1 MNTNFNR
8 RNILLAGTTLA
19 AASALGTSA
28 VAAVPTES
36 PTRWKAGDDIDAIRD
51 HWLLTIFVLG
61 ILAAIAWFMPAA
73 IRSIGQL
80 FARRR
85 TAYLA
90 SEAWSFAQL
99 RTASNGGDPTK
110 VYFALLNWLRRFEP
124 LGPGHNLETLKKAAR
139 DPGLDRE
146 IASLERN
153 SSQPR
158 RSKAPRGQR
167 VSSVSRPRV
176 AGCRPRAPLRRSQRR
191 H

>member
-1 MNTNFNR
+1 
-8 RNILLAGTTLA
+8 
-19 AASALGTSA
+19 
-28 VAAVPTES
+28 
-36 PTRWKAGDDIDAIRD
+36 
-51 HWLLTIFVLG
+51 
-61 ILAAIAWFMPAA
+61 MPAA
-73 IRSIGQL
+73 IRSIGQH

-146 IASLERN
+146 IASLGAQLF
-153 SSQPR
+153 S
-158 RSKAPRGQR
+158 AQR
-167 VSSVSRPRV
+167 LVDS
-176 AGCRPRAPLRRSQRR
+176 A
-191 H
+191 

>member
-19 AASALGTSA
+19 AASALGASA
-28 VAAVPTES
+28 VE
-36 PTRWKAGDDIDAIRD
+36 
-51 HWLLTIFVLG
+51 
-61 ILAAIAWFMPAA
+61 
-73 IRSIGQL
+73 
-80 FARRR
+80 
-85 TAYLA
+85 
-90 SEAWSFAQL
+90 
-99 RTASNGGDPTK
+99 
-110 VYFALLNWLRRFEP
+110 
-124 LGPGHNLETLKKAAR
+124 
-139 DPGLDRE
+139 
-146 IASLERN
+146 ASLERN